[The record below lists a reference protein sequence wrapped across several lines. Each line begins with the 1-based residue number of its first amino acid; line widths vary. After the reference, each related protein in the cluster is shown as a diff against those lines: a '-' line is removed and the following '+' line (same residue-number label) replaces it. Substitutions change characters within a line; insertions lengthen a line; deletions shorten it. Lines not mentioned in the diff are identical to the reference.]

1 MSDWNEKIIEE
12 FRANDGKVGGP
23 FDGAPLLL
31 LTSTGA
37 KTGEART
44 TPLMY
49 LADQG
54 RYVVFASKGG
64 APTNPDWFHNLMA
77 DPDATVEVGTERFPV
92 TAAVTEGAERDALF
106 ARQVEAF
113 PQFGEY
119 EEQTDRVIPA
129 IALIRAD

>member
-92 TAAVTEGAERDALF
+92 TAVVTEGAERDALF